1 MFEWKEESIYRSF
14 IYVYVY
20 IYIFHIHNFYLFLAA
35 LGLCCCT
42 GSSLVVLSRSCS
54 PAVGSGFLIA
64 VASLA
69 VEHRRQGAQASVV
82 AAPGLWST
90 GWIVAA
96 RGLSCFRGC
105 SQIRD
110 QTRVFCIFRWILHHW
125 AIREAPYTD
134 FHWLT
139 MGLCSDKHV
148 ISWKYIVSQKCVPY
162 TSSPKHHSSA

>member
-1 MFEWKEESIYRSF
+1 MILIRNFSVFECLNERRSL
-14 IYVYVY
+14 YTDLLYMCMY

-90 GWIVAA
+90 G
-96 RGLSCFRGC
+96 
-105 SQIRD
+105 
-110 QTRVFCIFRWILHHW
+110 
-125 AIREAPYTD
+125 
-134 FHWLT
+134 
-139 MGLCSDKHV
+139 
-148 ISWKYIVSQKCVPY
+148 
-162 TSSPKHHSSA
+162 